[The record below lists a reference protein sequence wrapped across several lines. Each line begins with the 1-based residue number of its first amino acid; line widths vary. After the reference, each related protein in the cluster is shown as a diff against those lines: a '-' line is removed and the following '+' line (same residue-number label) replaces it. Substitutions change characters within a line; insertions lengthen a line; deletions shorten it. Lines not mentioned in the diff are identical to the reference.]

1 MNLVSI
7 YTRPDRARVLYAL
20 LAERRPS
27 ESISHRA
34 MPTWEEHIKFV
45 ESRPY
50 EAWYFIDNSET
61 VGTCYLS
68 KQNEIGVF
76 IFEKFR
82 GRGHGT
88 WAIGAIMARHGKRRY
103 LANINPRNL
112 GSAKLFANL
121 GFRLIQHTYE
131 HV

>member
-7 YTRPDRARVLYAL
+7 YTRPDRAKVLYAL

-27 ESISHRA
+27 ESISHKG
-34 MPTWEEHIKFV
+34 MPTWEEHIRFI
-45 ESRPY
+45 ENRPY
-50 EAWYFIDNSET
+50 EAWYFIENGDT
-61 VGTCYLS
+61 VGACYLS
-68 KQNEIGVF
+68 KLNEIGVF

-82 GRGHGT
+82 GQGHGT
-88 WAIGAIMARHGKRRY
+88 WAIRAIMDRHGKRRY
-103 LANINPRNL
+103 LANINPKNL
-112 GSAKLFANL
+112 RSANVFANL